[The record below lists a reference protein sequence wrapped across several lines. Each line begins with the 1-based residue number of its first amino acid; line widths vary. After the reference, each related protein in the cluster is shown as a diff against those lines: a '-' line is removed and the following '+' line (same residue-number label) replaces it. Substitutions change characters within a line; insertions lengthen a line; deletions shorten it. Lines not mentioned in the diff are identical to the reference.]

1 MYLHGPQTTTTT
13 TTTTKDNRQFV
24 KTETTSGPSAAQVLT
39 RGGSRAAHAV
49 LPRCSQRTHGG
60 TQEGAHGLLTG
71 CSQDTHASGTH
82 GGTRRCS
89 QQEGSHGLGTHGV
102 LTVTLSA
109 RAPYACSSNHRRWPG
124 WFARSG
130 IPEYPYP
137 KPDSR
142 FPRGLPMGMG
152 AHRVLEGILWSVQDP
167 NVVRMLHLGSF

>member
-1 MYLHGPQTTTTT
+1 MFACIYTDRRRPRRPRRRPKTT
-13 TTTTKDNRQFV
+13 
-24 KTETTSGPSAAQVLT
+24 
-39 RGGSRAAHAV
+39 GSSSRPRRRRAPA
-49 LPRCSQRTHGG
+49 PRRCSQAGLTLLPRSSRGTHGG
-60 TQEGAHGLLTG
+60 TQEGAHGLLTA

-109 RAPYACSSNHRRWPG
+109 SAPYACSLNHRR
-124 WFARSG
+124 
-130 IPEYPYP
+130 

-142 FPRGLPMGMG
+142 LPRGVPMGMG